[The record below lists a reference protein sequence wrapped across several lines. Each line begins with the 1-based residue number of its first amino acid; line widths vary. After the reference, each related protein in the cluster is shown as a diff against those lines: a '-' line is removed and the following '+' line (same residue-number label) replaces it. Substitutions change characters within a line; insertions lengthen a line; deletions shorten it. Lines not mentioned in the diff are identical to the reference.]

1 LPPTNDPLIS
11 VIILNYNGEKWMR
24 RCLQS
29 LQEQTIFNRIEVIV
43 ADNTSSDGSDRL
55 AEELLKDWPN
65 GLFIQNGG
73 NKGFA
78 WGTNLAV
85 EKARGKYL
93 FFLNPD
99 VWLEKDC
106 LERLFNGTEAKRA
119 GAGGLLVL
127 DYDDDTVQSRGAAG
141 FDIFGI
147 LVAPWDSN
155 PKPFFAPCGFSFIR
169 TDLFRKIGRL
179 DDKYF
184 LYGEETDLAW
194 RLWIAGET
202 AVHVPEARM
211 HHRGSAS
218 VNPKGGTK
226 IVESRTSDAKRFYAN
241 RNHLLTLCK
250 NCQHFL
256 LLLVV
261 SCSLFL
267 FFEALI
273 GALLLR
279 RWSFFQE
286 SFLRP
291 MSDCWDLRGYILEK
305 RKSIGAFR
313 KRSDFYMLH
322 FLTWRL
328 GRWQDFARI
337 MKKGLPIVDPRP
349 KPKAQ
354 GHVT

>member
-1 LPPTNDPLIS
+1 LPSTSDPIIS
-11 VIILNYNGEKWMR
+11 VIVLNYNGETWMR

-43 ADNTSSDGSDRL
+43 ADNASSDGSDRL
-55 AEELLKDWPN
+55 AEEILKDWPN
-65 GLFIQNGG
+65 GLFIQTGKNL
-73 NKGFA
+73 GFA
-78 WGTNLAV
+78 GGTNVAV
-85 EKARGKYL
+85 KEARGKYL

-106 LERLFNGTEAKRA
+106 LENLFNRTEASGA

-141 FDIFGI
+141 FDIFGF
-147 LVAPWDSN
+147 LVAPWN
-155 PKPFFAPCGFSFIR
+155 GKEFFAPCGFSFIR
-169 TDLFRKIGRL
+169 ADLFHKIGCL
-179 DDKYF
+179 DEKYF

-202 AVHVPEARM
+202 AVYIPEARM

-226 IVESRTSDAKRFYAN
+226 IVENRTSEAKRFYAN
-241 RNHLLTLCK
+241 RNHLLTLRK
-250 NCQHFL
+250 NCQHL
-256 LLLVV
+256 LRLLVPASV
-261 SCSLFL
+261 VFL

-279 RWSFFQE
+279 RWSFFTE
-286 SFLRP
+286 SFVRP
-291 MSDCWDLRGYILEK
+291 LNDCWKLRGYIREERK
-305 RKSIGAFR
+305 RIAAFR
-313 KRSDFYMLH
+313 KRSDFYMAR

-328 GRWQDFARI
+328 GRGQDFMRI
-337 MKKGLPIVDPRP
+337 LKKGLPIVDSRQ

-354 GHVT
+354 SQPT